1 MKKQKGPKRRCYTV
15 VLMYPQWM
23 WARDKPEF
31 YVGDSYAPGPV
42 HAANIVRKRVARKN
56 EISEVS
62 PEDLEVAAV
71 FLGQLTPQ
79 MTHDIR

>member
-1 MKKQKGPKRRCYTV
+1 MKKQKGMKSRFYTV

-23 WARDKPEF
+23 WANDKPEF
-31 YVGDSYAPGPV
+31 YVGNSHAPCPV
-42 HAANIVRKRVARKN
+42 HAANIVRKRVVREN
-56 EISEVS
+56 EISGVT